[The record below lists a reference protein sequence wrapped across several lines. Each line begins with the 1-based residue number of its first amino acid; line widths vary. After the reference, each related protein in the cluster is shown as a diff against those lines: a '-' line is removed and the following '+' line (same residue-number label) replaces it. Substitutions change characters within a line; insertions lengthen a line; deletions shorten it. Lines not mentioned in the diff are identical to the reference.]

1 MIAEIQQRFDD
12 FIFCASVQR
21 GGDPV
26 FPVHVISGKKAG
38 QAAERTD
45 QQGIAFHIDDID
57 TRVGWQAELLGGD
70 IHHKREPLAVAGMT
84 KDGGGVVAVERII
97 RLDAV
102 CIEDIARQ
110 FGAGHAITSIGWNRS
125 ISV

>member
-1 MIAEIQQRFDD
+1 M
-12 FIFCASVQR
+12 
-21 GGDPV
+21 
-26 FPVHVISGKKAG
+26 ISGKKAG

-57 TRVGWQAELLGGD
+57 TRIGWQAELLDGD

-102 CIEDIARQ
+102 CVEDAARQ
-110 FGAGHAITSIGWNRS
+110 FGAGHAITSIGWNQS